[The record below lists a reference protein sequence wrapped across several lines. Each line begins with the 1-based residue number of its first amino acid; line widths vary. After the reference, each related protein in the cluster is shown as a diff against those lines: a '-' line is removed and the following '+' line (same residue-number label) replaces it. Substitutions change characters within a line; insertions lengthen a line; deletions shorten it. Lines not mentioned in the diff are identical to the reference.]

1 MKDLVTKFLRGQNLE
16 QVGKVDEAILLY
28 EEAVANS
35 FDASGPYDRLIFI
48 YQQRR
53 MHADVV
59 RIAEASLRSVRT
71 YPAKQKWYEDQIAKA
86 SAQAAE

>member
-1 MKDLVTKFLRGQNLE
+1 MKDLVAKFLRGQNLE
-16 QVGKVDEAILLY
+16 QVGKIDEAIALY
-28 EEAVANS
+28 EEAVARF

-53 MHADVV
+53 MHAEVV

-71 YPAKQKWYEDQIAKA
+71 YPAKHQWYKDQIAKA
-86 SAQAAE
+86 IE